1 MIRKVR
7 MMMMMMMMMKTMT
20 NLFTL
25 SIHIG
30 TVSKAAEGDSD

>member
-7 MMMMMMMMMKTMT
+7 MMMMMMKTMT